1 MATEERTDFQLEG
14 MFTEPGEWVV
24 RGQGAVSAPQKNLQ
38 SALLLAHQTMA
49 SNQIVLDIIKADG
62 SITID
67 RDQMHR
73 LLKKFRFT
81 FT

>member
-14 MFTEPGEWVV
+14 ILTDPGEWVV
-24 RGQGAVSAPQKNLQ
+24 RGQGAVSPPQKYLQ

-49 SNQIVLDIIKADG
+49 SNQIVLDIVKADG
-62 SITID
+62 SITIQ

-81 FT
+81 YT